1 MQPTLLGVAGAGR
14 LLRLRRTRRG
24 QELGQRREDFITPKK
39 LRMTNAGS
47 SEHDFPAGAVVHSG
61 SPSRGDTLSLPAPE
75 ISGVGSIAAHTS
87 RAATIL
93 PQQRVG
99 WSR

>member
-24 QELGQRREDFITPKK
+24 QELGRRRGDSITSKK

-47 SEHDFPAGAVVHSG
+47 SEHDFPAG
-61 SPSRGDTLSLPAPE
+61 PSSTPD
-75 ISGVGSIAAHTS
+75 H
-87 RAATIL
+87 RAAVIRFAGRRPRSAASEVLRHT
-93 PQQRVG
+93 
-99 WSR
+99 

>member
-24 QELGQRREDFITPKK
+24 QELGRRREDSITSKK

-47 SEHDFPAGAVVHSG
+47 SEHDFSG
-61 SPSRGDTLSLPAPE
+61 RGRRPLWITEP
-75 ISGVGSIAAHTS
+75 
-87 RAATIL
+87 R
-93 PQQRVG
+93 
-99 WSR
+99 